1 MKVNYHLMGV
11 LVTVGGFM
19 LSTVGDWIA
28 SKELDE
34 MIDEKVNEALAN
46 QKEEA

>member
-1 MKVNYHLMGV
+1 MKPNYRLMGI
-11 LVTVGGFM
+11 LVTIGGFV

-46 QKEEA
+46 REEA